1 MTRTISIIGAGRVG
15 KTVGRCLRRLGWRLE
30 AVTARSEV
38 HARAAVRWIG
48 GGTPY
53 GRLTPG
59 VLAARLILL
68 AVPDDS
74 LAQIARELAR
84 LGGENLRGKIVLHT
98 SGALDSGVLEP
109 LQRRGASTGS
119 IHPMQ
124 TFTGR
129 GTPKLK
135 NIVFAIEGAPAAVRA
150 ARQIARELGGAPV
163 IIGRKE
169 KAVYHAAGTLVAGH
183 ALALMEAS
191 TRILMRLGFTRDR
204 ALRTLLPLTRQML
217 ENFEAVGPRGAWTG
231 PIARKDYAVVAA
243 HAKALRRLPVEFRD
257 AYAALALLSGRVLAD
272 DPSKAIARIRRALA
286 GR

>member
-15 KTVGRCLRRLGWRLE
+15 KTVGKCLRGLGWHVE
-30 AVTARSEV
+30 AVAARSEA

-48 GGTPY
+48 GGMPY

-59 VLAARLILL
+59 VLAGRVILL

-74 LAQIARELAR
+74 LVKIARELAR
-84 LGGENLRGKIVLHT
+84 LGGRRLRGKVVLHT

-129 GTPKLK
+129 GVPKLK

-150 ARQIARELGGAPV
+150 ARQIARELGGTPV
-163 IIGRKE
+163 IIDRKG
-169 KAVYHAAGTLVAGH
+169 KAAYHAAGTLAAGH

-191 TRILMRLGFTRDR
+191 IQILVRLGFTRQR

-217 ENFEAVGPRGAWTG
+217 RNFEAIGPRRAWTG

-243 HAKALRRLPVEFRD
+243 HAKALRRHPVEFRK
-257 AYAALALLSGRVLAD
+257 AYAALALLSGCVLAD
-272 DPSKAIARIRRALA
+272 DPSKAIPRIRRALA
-286 GR
+286 KP